1 MTGFPVAVLPGKP
14 GKPEVHPGSITAVIM
29 WENGDSGNV
38 PFEKFEIQSLTD
50 GKQFVVVFITKH
62 RSASKYC
69 NGFKSRQEM
78 LSLILL
84 SCTVHMIH

>member
-14 GKPEVHPGSITAVIM
+14 GKPTVQPGSITAVIM

-50 GKQFVVVFITKH
+50 GKQYVLPFVVNVFKT
-62 RSASKYC
+62 A
-69 NGFKSRQEM
+69 NA
-78 LSLILL
+78 
-84 SCTVHMIH
+84 MIFNHVKGCFL